1 MTVLE
6 CSHRDTLS
14 NTSRIDCLFWAGCRL
29 DSMLRH
35 TWKKYDHH
43 ARAFKTLAS
52 ERSKRIAK
60 NLGIENPQKDN
71 VCLNCHANNVPKE
84 KRAKNFMISDGV
96 TCEACHG
103 GAEKWLGIHV
113 SGVGGREEN
122 IKAGQY
128 PTEEPLARAKLCLSC
143 HYACQI

>member
-1 MTVLE
+1 MKKKYKNFHIFVGLLLVLKVSITTAE
-6 CSHRDTLS
+6 TLPQYGKDMHLGVQTCSGSTCHGAVQPWQNSSVLQ
-14 NTSRIDCLFWAGCRL
+14 NEAI
-29 DSMLRH
+29 

-84 KRAKNFMISDGV
+84 KRAKNFRD
-96 TCEACHG
+96 
-103 GAEKWLGIHV
+103 
-113 SGVGGREEN
+113 
-122 IKAGQY
+122 
-128 PTEEPLARAKLCLSC
+128 
-143 HYACQI
+143 QIDSKEF